1 MHAQLQDKDK
11 QLNEMGNK
19 YLASQNML
27 QESWK
32 QAANEVKRQYE
43 VIDTALDVN
52 IKSIHINLIFLF
64 YEKIF

>member
-1 MHAQLQDKDK
+1 MQAQLQDKDK

-43 VIDTALDVN
+43 VIDTALEVN
-52 IKSIHINLIFLF
+52 IRNIQFDIF
-64 YEKIF
+64 I